1 MRASTKKAREACS
14 RAFQA
19 LPTWEALVGL
29 ALLLLIEVLGVEGA
43 GWGSGNAGK
52 NRKCNEGG

>member
-52 NRKCNEGG
+52 N